1 MFVVI
6 VTYIKPLEVIDKYLA
21 EHRAFLDEGYKK
33 DFFVVSGTQNP
44 RVGGIIIS
52 QLKSREQLE
61 KLLKQDPFSLQ
72 EAAEYK
78 IIEFTPTRHHKN
90 FSPFIDLLP

>member
-6 VTYIKPLEVIDKYLA
+6 ITYTKSLEIVDKYLA

-33 DFFVVSGTQNP
+33 NCFVASGPKNP

-52 QLKSREQLE
+52 QLKDKQQLE
-61 KLLKQDPFSLQ
+61 TILSEDPYCIHQ
-72 EAAEYK
+72 VADYK
-78 IIEFTPTRHHKN
+78 IMEFNPVKFHKD
-90 FSPFIDLLP
+90 FASFI